1 MKIVKLLKNILT
13 NKIAETFH
21 TDVAM
26 SVFITYFIQ
35 FGNYGV

>member
-1 MKIVKLLKNILT
+1 MKIMKNIKYILT

-26 SVFITYFIQ
+26 SVFITHFIQ
-35 FGNYGV
+35 VGNYAV